1 MLSELGKSTNCGER
15 RCTLLVRHLPACL
28 SPLERVDLLRHFGAT
43 DVRVFRDRGHMKN
56 AAFASF
62 GSEAAATKALGRL
75 HQLEV
80 LGHTLV
86 VQYVKGG
93 SFETDADRCFDF
105 PEADKEQLQR
115 CEKKEVT
122 NRQSKQ
128 KGKSLPPDDT
138 IAPQLGLNFP
148 RNPHL
153 KYKYPPVNNNT
164 LVNISNALIGVPLF
178 YEQVLHLMN
187 KMNLPAPFGPPM
199 TQLQLMEFVPPLP
212 PPLPP
217 ENQTGEGPSHEMPP
231 LPGQSN
237 EFPQEVEMD
246 VSSEEESELESE
258 DDEES
263 QRLKRVMEQT
273 APTLKRPLQKKRV
286 PKRKIPKIKDLLKMP
301 KIDTSSSQPS
311 LNPSEVFEHSGAQA
325 LRKIEFHLDSQLMQE
340 GFMERKQKDQTVP
353 LPKAIV
359 AEEIEESTGFGKI
372 YPVPE
377 VPLEEKEEDEEDD
390 MPREFISRKELSKHR
405 LSKEEMTKLPVFKR
419 YEAGE
424 PTCRLYVK
432 NLSKQTE
439 NKDLKYIFGRYVDF
453 SLDVERNMFDIR
465 LMKEG
470 RMKGQAFVGLPSERV
485 AEKAL
490 RDVCGF
496 VLHGKPMVIQF
507 ARSARPKEEAKG
519 SKRRRD

>member
-1 MLSELGKSTNCGER
+1 MLSELGKSENCGQQ

-28 SPLERVDLLRHFGAT
+28 SPLERADLLRHFGAT
-43 DVRVFRDRGHMKN
+43 EVRMFRDRGHMKN

-62 GSEAAATKALGRL
+62 CSEAAATKALGRL

-86 VQYVKGG
+86 VQYAKGQQ
-93 SFETDADRCFDF
+93 ADRCGDF
-105 PEADKEQLQR
+105 PETDKEQLER
-115 CEKKEVT
+115 CDKKKVI
-122 NRQSKQ
+122 NQQSQQ
-128 KGKSLPPDDT
+128 KRKSLPPDDT

-148 RNPHL
+148 WNPHL

-187 KMNLPAPFGPPM
+187 KMNLPAPFGPAV

-217 ENQTGEGPSHEMPP
+217 EIPTGSSHEMPP
-231 LPGQSN
+231 LPRQLN

-263 QRLKRVMEQT
+263 QRLKRVMGQT
-273 APTLKRPLQKKRV
+273 AQTLKRPLQKKRV

-301 KIDTSSSQPS
+301 KMETSSSQPS

-340 GFMERKQKDQTVP
+340 GHVERKQEDRPVQ
-353 LPKAIV
+353 LPRAIR
-359 AEEIEESTGFGKI
+359 AEDKEESTGFGKI

-377 VPLEEKEEDEEDD
+377 VPLEEKGDEDEEDD

-405 LSKEEMTKLPVFKR
+405 LSKEEMIKLPVFKK
-419 YEAGE
+419 YEPGE

-439 NKDLKYIFGRYVDF
+439 DKDLKYIFGRYVDF

-496 VLHGKPMVIQF
+496 VLHGKPLVIQF
-507 ARSARPKEEAKG
+507 ARSARPKEDAKG